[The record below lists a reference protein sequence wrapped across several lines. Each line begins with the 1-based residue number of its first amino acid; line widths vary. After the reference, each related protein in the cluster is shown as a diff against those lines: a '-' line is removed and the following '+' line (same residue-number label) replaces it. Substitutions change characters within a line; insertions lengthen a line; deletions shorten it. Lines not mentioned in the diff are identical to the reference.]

1 MNWTALAPAALLAGS
16 NLFMNTA
23 WYLHLKVPG
32 KALWVAVLMS
42 WGIAFFEY
50 CLAVPANRIGAQV
63 YSLGQLKVMQEAFS
77 LVAFVLVA
85 WALFG
90 QKPGWNEIV
99 GFSSSGQGPGSSSRA
114 RWVDRLARRD

>member
-1 MNWTALAPAALLAGS
+1 MNWSFAAPVVLLAGS

-23 WYLHLKVPG
+23 WYLHLKLPG
-32 KALWVAVLMS
+32 KALWVAIAMS
-42 WGIAFFEY
+42 WAIAFFEY

-77 LVAFVLVA
+77 LLGFVLVA
-85 WALFG
+85 WTLFG

-99 GFSSSGQGPGSSSRA
+99 GFCLVGAGAWFIFKGPLG
-114 RWVDRLARRD
+114 

>member
-1 MNWTALAPAALLAGS
+1 MNWSFLAPIALLAGS

-32 KALWVAVLMS
+32 KALWVAIAMS

-50 CLAVPANRIGAQV
+50 CLAVPANRIGSQV

-77 LVAFVLVA
+77 LLGFVAVA

-90 QKPGWNEIV
+90 QRPGWNELV
-99 GFSSSGQGPGSSSRA
+99 GFCLVGAGAWFIFKVPLG
-114 RWVDRLARRD
+114 

>member
-1 MNWTALAPAALLAGS
+1 MNWAFLAPPVLLAVS

-23 WYLHLKVPG
+23 WYLHLKMPG
-32 KALWVAVLMS
+32 KALWAAVLLS

-63 YSLGQLKVMQEAFS
+63 WSLGQLKVMQEALS
-77 LVAFVLVA
+77 LLAFVLVA

-99 GFSSSGQGPGSSSRA
+99 GFSLVGAGAWFIFKGPLG
-114 RWVDRLARRD
+114 